1 MRVFEEAMRSF
12 RGEEGDERDA
22 TGDPRHRRSF
32 ERVFDSTVDHRR
44 RERGAPGR
52 GRGLVEAV
60 CGGASSRR
68 SGGGGSRLGRRLPS
82 AAPSASDV
90 CGRLGDMPSTVHVLK
105 SGRPLGVSWSGP
117 EGAERVVVLAHPA
130 PGSSDFDPEP
140 EVTARHGVRLLSFD
154 RPGYGASSLLTDL
167 DPAGAGVGASPEQA
181 AADIAEYLAT
191 VGIAS
196 VSAAGWSA
204 GGRVAL
210 ALAAN
215 YPGLVER
222 VAVIGT
228 PAPDDAVPWVGDENR
243 AELARLA
250 TLPLD
255 EAVRSLT
262 RTLEGAFGPTP
273 APDALLGMLGS
284 GDADTAVVETPGVR
298 ERLSRMLERAVA
310 QGALGMAADLI
321 GYGVQEWGF
330 AVESAEPPA
339 LLLYGAEDAVA
350 GRRHAEWYAARLPD
364 SRLEVVPGRGHLLA
378 IPEWDRVLGFLL
390 PA

>member
-1 MRVFEEAMRSF
+1 MRSF
-12 RGEEGDERDA
+12 RG
-22 TGDPRHRRSF
+22 
-32 ERVFDSTVDHRR
+32 
-44 RERGAPGR
+44 
-52 GRGLVEAV
+52 
-60 CGGASSRR
+60 
-68 SGGGGSRLGRRLPS
+68 GGGGRARRYGGPPTPPLVRTCLRQYRRPPMPGAGRARPGERSRGSRLWRSVVAEGAEAEDRATEDDAAPS

-105 SGRPLGVSWSGP
+105 SGRPLGVSWSGL

-130 PGSSDFDPEP
+130 PGSSDFDPDP
-140 EVTARHGVRLLSFD
+140 EATARHGVRLLSFD

-228 PAPDDAVPWVGDENR
+228 PAPDGAVPWVGDENR

-250 TLPLD
+250 DLPLD
-255 EAVRSLT
+255 EAVRALT

-273 APDALLGMLGS
+273 APDALFGMLGS
-284 GDADTAVVETPGVR
+284 GDADTAVLEAPGVR

>member
-1 MRVFEEAMRSF
+1 
-12 RGEEGDERDA
+12 
-22 TGDPRHRRSF
+22 
-32 ERVFDSTVDHRR
+32 
-44 RERGAPGR
+44 
-52 GRGLVEAV
+52 
-60 CGGASSRR
+60 
-68 SGGGGSRLGRRLPS
+68 
-82 AAPSASDV
+82 
-90 CGRLGDMPSTVHVLK
+90 MPSTVHVLK
-105 SGRPLGVSWSGP
+105 SGRPLGVSWSGL

-130 PGSSDFDPEP
+130 PGSSDFDPDP
-140 EVTARHGVRLLSFD
+140 EATARHGVRLLSFD

-250 TLPLD
+250 DLPLD

-262 RTLEGAFGPTP
+262 RTLEGAFGQTP

-284 GDADTAVVETPGVR
+284 GDADTAVLETPGVR